1 MSEGLSAAE
10 VGNEIEHHRSEA
22 RADVI
27 SVIEAILL
35 AVVALVAGWSGF
47 ASAKWSTES
56 RLALAQSATARSQA
70 SRAELRALDTRNFDA
85 STFNAWFTAYVAGD
99 EAGDDAR
106 PRSGSGPS
114 SRSRSTRGRRRI
126 PRRIPKLRP
135 GPRTCPS
142 TNNRTPHSRPSST
155 RRPTRNTPK
164 ANTTRPTA
172 DDYVRITVYLATVL
186 FLVGISGHF
195 KFRAARYGLVTI
207 GVIVTLFAVAVLT
220 TLPGPPG

>member
-10 VGNEIEHHRSEA
+10 MSKEIGHHRSEA

-27 SVIEAILL
+27 SIIEAILL
-35 AVVALVAGWSGF
+35 ALVALVAGWSGF

-56 RLALAQSATARSQA
+56 RLSLAQSATARSQA
-70 SRAELRALDTRNFDA
+70 SRAELRALDTRNFDS

-99 EAGDDAR
+99 KQAMAIAEKRFRPEFHVAFDAWQATN
-106 PRSGSGPS
+106 PE
-114 SRSRSTRGRRRI
+114 TN
-126 PRRIPKLRP
+126 PKAPP
-135 GPRTCPS
+135 GPTYMPEYKQ
-142 TNNRTPHSRPSST
+142 PDAALAAELDK
-155 RRPTRNTPK
+155 K
-164 ANTTRPTA
+164 ADDKYAEGQHDASTA
-172 DDYVRITVYLATVL
+172 DDYIRITVYLATVL

-207 GVIVTLFAVAVLT
+207 GVIVTLFAVATLT